1 MKRRIRPVLWFANW
15 RLLAVPT
22 LAALALAGCASYHPM
37 MPAPV
42 LYTEPKAKPLFTA
55 EPAVVRTPPLE
66 LLYITDRAPRKP
78 RQDPEPYVSDRS
90 RSLAF
95 GTTTVHF
102 GENFAWESLVQRSV
116 QVDRSPE
123 IVMVLGA
130 TTELGRYPPIPY
142 PIMTRDGAIGRAPA
156 ALAAHDA
163 ASRGL
168 QAETARRLALTA
180 RRELAL
186 YVHGYN
192 NTFKDAALTMGEL
205 CHFLGREFACG
216 IFTWPAGSP
225 AR

>member
-22 LAALALAGCASYHPM
+22 L
-37 MPAPV
+37 
-42 LYTEPKAKPLFTA
+42 
-55 EPAVVRTPPLE
+55 
-66 LLYITDRAPRKP
+66 
-78 RQDPEPYVSDRS
+78 
-90 RSLAF
+90 
-95 GTTTVHF
+95 
-102 GENFAWESLVQRSV
+102 
-116 QVDRSPE
+116 
-123 IVMVLGA
+123 
-130 TTELGRYPPIPY
+130 
-142 PIMTRDGAIGRAPA
+142 A